1 MNYTQFKNEVSK
13 EIQSRLGNSYT
24 ITIQPV
30 NKNNGVCYDGM
41 IIRNN
46 NFNISPTFYLNP
58 YYHRYL
64 DGVKM
69 EDIYDDILKSYSRH
83 MPTQNY
89 NIEEFIDF
97 NKAKSQIIYKL
108 VNYEK
113 NINILDSVPHIK
125 YHDMVILF
133 QYALADFDDNSA
145 TILINNEHVSLWKTD
160 TDELYKLAMANTP
173 KIRGINFMHMND
185 IVNQILDF
193 NPFAYETYNCPM
205 YVLSNKISSFGAS
218 VLLYSGL
225 LKEIADK
232 LHSNLI
238 ILPSSVHEIILIA
251 VKDCD
256 DYSDILSHY
265 ANMVKD
271 VNESHVADDCILSD
285 NAYIFM
291 RNTEQIIMS

>member
-205 YVLSNKISSFGAS
+205 YVLSNKIASFGAS

>member
-1 MNYTQFKNEVSK
+1 MNYTQFKTEVSK

-205 YVLSNKISSFGAS
+205 YVLSNKIASFGAS

>member
-205 YVLSNKISSFGAS
+205 YVLSNKIASFGAS

-271 VNESHVADDCILSD
+271 VNEAHVADDCILSD